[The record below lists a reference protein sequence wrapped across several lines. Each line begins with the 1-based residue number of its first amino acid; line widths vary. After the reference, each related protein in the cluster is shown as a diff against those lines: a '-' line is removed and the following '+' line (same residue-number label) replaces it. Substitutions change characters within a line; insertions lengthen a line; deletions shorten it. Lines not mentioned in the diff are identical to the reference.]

1 MCENKKLRL
10 ITTEGNVREF
20 PDGAFDNFRVIDS
33 LLFLSKGKDCVAVY
47 NMNYILCVEYL

>member
-1 MCENKKLRL
+1 MSENKRLRL
-10 ITTEGNVREF
+10 MTTEGNVREF
-20 PDGAFDNFRVIDS
+20 PDGAFDSFRVVDS